1 MRERIKFHSK
11 RLTLFFI
18 QLAFLAGVCYIGE
31 AVSVHL
37 PVEVP
42 ANICSMGILL
52 SLLISGMI
60 DESKIELVSSFLLKY
75 MPVFFIPAGVTI
87 LRCLPMIGDR
97 IGWFA
102 LVCIIT
108 TVLVFL
114 STALTVILV
123 GRLQQRRPSAWRVHD
138 RNRRRIA
145 MDFASVLEAGGSLA
159 LSIGVF
165 AFAVWLN
172 RKTNSPLL
180 NPLLVTVAIIMIG
193 LTVFNIPLDSY
204 EKGATLISSMLGPAT
219 AVLAF
224 SIYQQ
229 RKILQSNFLPIFVG
243 CLVGSTVSMVSAYGL
258 CELFGLGDQVA
269 LSTLPKSTTA
279 PIALAVTGELGGTA
293 SITMAAVMTTG
304 VMGAI
309 FSPMLA
315 NLFHIKNKV
324 AQGVAI
330 GTCSHAVGTAK
341 ALEMGKLEGA
351 MSGVAIAVSGLLT
364 CFIVIAATSIM

>member
-123 GRLQQRRPSAWRVHD
+123 GACRNTLQ
-138 RNRRRIA
+138 
-145 MDFASVLEAGGSLA
+145 ASV
-159 LSIGVF
+159 
-165 AFAVWLN
+165 
-172 RKTNSPLL
+172 
-180 NPLLVTVAIIMIG
+180 
-193 LTVFNIPLDSY
+193 
-204 EKGATLISSMLGPAT
+204 PA
-219 AVLAF
+219 
-224 SIYQQ
+224 
-229 RKILQSNFLPIFVG
+229 K
-243 CLVGSTVSMVSAYGL
+243 
-258 CELFGLGDQVA
+258 
-269 LSTLPKSTTA
+269 
-279 PIALAVTGELGGTA
+279 
-293 SITMAAVMTTG
+293 
-304 VMGAI
+304 
-309 FSPMLA
+309 
-315 NLFHIKNKV
+315 
-324 AQGVAI
+324 
-330 GTCSHAVGTAK
+330 
-341 ALEMGKLEGA
+341 
-351 MSGVAIAVSGLLT
+351 
-364 CFIVIAATSIM
+364 TSICVACSRPKPKENSHGFRIGS

>member
-1 MRERIKFHSK
+1 MRVYDDDPFSRNPGDDLPMRERIKFHSK

-87 LRCLPMIGDR
+87 LRCLPTIGDR

-123 GRLQQRRPSAWRVHD
+123 GRLQKYIAGKRAGKDVHL
-138 RNRRRIA
+138 R
-145 MDFASVLEAGGSLA
+145 
-159 LSIGVF
+159 GVF
-165 AFAVWLN
+165 
-172 RKTNSPLL
+172 
-180 NPLLVTVAIIMIG
+180 
-193 LTVFNIPLDSY
+193 
-204 EKGATLISSMLGPAT
+204 
-219 AVLAF
+219 
-224 SIYQQ
+224 
-229 RKILQSNFLPIFVG
+229 
-243 CLVGSTVSMVSAYGL
+243 
-258 CELFGLGDQVA
+258 
-269 LSTLPKSTTA
+269 TTE
-279 PIALAVTGELGGTA
+279 TEGE
-293 SITMAAVMTTG
+293 
-304 VMGAI
+304 
-309 FSPMLA
+309 
-315 NLFHIKNKV
+315 
-324 AQGVAI
+324 
-330 GTCSHAVGTAK
+330 
-341 ALEMGKLEGA
+341 
-351 MSGVAIAVSGLLT
+351 
-364 CFIVIAATSIM
+364 